1 MKKIDFR
8 KVAAG
13 ALAVGVALAGVG
25 CDAGKVQE
33 EVQAV
38 SDDYMEDVVEV
49 SFVDADRTEW
59 DLIRMVM
66 AEAEYE
72 LNEVNV
78 DGKNATVEYVVTL
91 PNFEELEG
99 MTFNNMEEAEEYIRG
114 LEMTTYNLEVEL
126 KNSEDA
132 WEIREENACADM
144 YAQILESVQ
153 GCVVAATYDD
163 VAAAVASYSEEL
175 SAELLGD
182 PYEIAIGDNA
192 TMVVVEDE
200 NVTIAI
206 YKCGSPEGALD
217 KFNECVQAEVPRWS
231 ATNPYVVVDN
241 AMYFNTER
249 TEIDG
254 TGYYD
259 GFAYIGYYV
268 VGDMMIIV
276 ANNNDSPEAI
286 AAVDAVV
293 QSLGLTTPGEGC
305 PG

>member
-38 SDDYMEDVVEV
+38 SDDYMEDVVEA

-163 VAAAVASYSEEL
+163 VAAAIGSYSEEL
-175 SAELLGD
+175 STELLGD
-182 PYEIAIGDNA
+182 PYEVA
-192 TMVVVEDE
+192 
-200 NVTIAI
+200 
-206 YKCGSPEGALD
+206 
-217 KFNECVQAEVPRWS
+217 
-231 ATNPYVVVDN
+231 
-241 AMYFNTER
+241 
-249 TEIDG
+249 IDG

-286 AAVDAVV
+286 AAVAAVV